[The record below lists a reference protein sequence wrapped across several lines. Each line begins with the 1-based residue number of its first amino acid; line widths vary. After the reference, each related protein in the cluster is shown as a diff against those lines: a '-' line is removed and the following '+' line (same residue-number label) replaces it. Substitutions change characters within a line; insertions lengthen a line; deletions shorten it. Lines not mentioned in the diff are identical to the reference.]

1 MALYIGN
8 KKYCAV
14 VNANVNN
21 QDKIITA
28 NGSYVPEDGYS
39 GFGVVRVQ
47 VPEPVF
53 EEKTVTPS
61 TSEQIIT
68 PSTGVD
74 GLSSV
79 TVQAVTSSI
88 DKDII
93 AGNIKKGIDI
103 LGVTG
108 TLEFTTEEVTIN
120 PTTAQQIKTP
130 TADGYSKVTV
140 NAVTNEI
147 DSNIQPA
154 NIKKDVTILGIVG
167 TCVESVTTTRT
178 ITSNGTFTPPE
189 GYTGFSSVTVEKLA
203 ELEDITINPSTQSQS
218 FTSTDYE
225 GYGTITVNPVTA
237 AIDSDIIASNIKT
250 GVEILG
256 VTGTLTPLRGQ
267 TKTITANGTYT
278 PSSGYNGFTSVTV
291 DVDTV
296 KNQDKTITANGTYTP
311 DAGYTGFGTVT
322 VNINTVNNTN
332 LTVTPKTTSQSF
344 TPASPYTGY
353 GTVTVNAVT
362 SAIDSNITAANIKS
376 GVKIL
381 GVTGTLQAGKVQA
394 SKTLTVGST
403 TATTTTIT
411 PDSGYDGIASVTV
424 DLTWIKEQLEALN
437 AGDGESGGDTEV
449 SLQDITLTQ
458 AGTYTCDGAYDGFG
472 IVTIDLDWVDVK
484 INAIRAEQV
493 TTSVDEFLQDT
504 AENIVTDAT
513 VVRSYACYYQTA
525 LSQAVLNNC
534 TVINEYAF
542 ANSGLEKLI
551 IYTQSLCTLTSTTAF
566 EGTTIEAGTGSI
578 YVPDS
583 LVDTYK
589 AATNWNI
596 YADQIVGVSTL

>member
-88 DKDII
+88 DGDII
-93 AGNIKKGIDI
+93 AGNIKKGINI

-147 DSNIQPA
+147 DSNIQPE

-296 KNQDKTITANGTYTP
+296 NNQTLTVTSNGTYTPSSGYTGFSSVTVNVNTVKNQNITLTENGTYTP
-311 DAGYTGFGTVT
+311 DSGYTGFGTVI
-322 VNINTVNNTN
+322 VDVVIANN
-332 LTVTPKTTSQSF
+332 Q
-344 TPASPYTGY
+344 
-353 GTVTVNAVT
+353 
-362 SAIDSNITAANIKS
+362 DITITDE
-376 GVKIL
+376 GVY
-381 GVTGTLQAGKVQA
+381 
-394 SKTLTVGST
+394 
-403 TATTTTIT
+403 T
-411 PDSGYDGIASVTV
+411 PDSGYTGFGTVTV

-437 AGDGESGGDTEV
+437 AGDGESGGDTEI

-472 IVTIDLDWVDVK
+472 TVTVDLDWVDVK

-493 TTSVDEFLQDT
+493 TTSIDEFLDDT

-513 VVRSYACYYQTA
+513 IVRSYACYYQTA